1 MAPGQQGSMSGRA
14 HKAMASKALGEFA
27 HPPTIPKIGPPEP
40 PVLQQHDALTSPGLS
55 VHGGI
60 GHVQ

>member
-1 MAPGQQGSMSGRA
+1 MSGRA